1 MNCSS
6 IPDYT
11 HTLDLVVALGGIP
24 SAFFFLFPTDYP
36 VNYQSAKSKVMNNK
50 KKNEGQTDFSYYG
63 LYLLD
68 YLTTNKFE
76 QAADE
81 AFIRERT
88 DRAAEAYERARLEGY
103 PADGAQE
110 LAMKVLTEGLHYS
123 KYAIL
128 REVVENEFAGEV
140 PEAEREAF
148 TRKLLPLVGN
158 VFSIYDL
165 SDDNFALS
173 PEYDLLYTE
182 LTGAVILYIEE
193 YGV

>member
-1 MNCSS
+1 
-6 IPDYT
+6 
-11 HTLDLVVALGGIP
+11 
-24 SAFFFLFPTDYP
+24 
-36 VNYQSAKSKVMNNK
+36 
-50 KKNEGQTDFSYYG
+50 YYG

-110 LAMKVLTEGLHYS
+110 LAMKVLTEGLRYS
-123 KYAIL
+123 RHAIL

-140 PEAEREAF
+140 PEEKCEAF
-148 TRKLLPLVGN
+148 TQKLLPLVGN